1 MFFQL
6 YIIIKKIFK
15 ESVDNIGN
23 QVSEF
28 LRFQK
33 YIPIGLT
40 WQELLIK

>member
-6 YIIIKKIFK
+6 YIIIKKKFK

-23 QVSEF
+23 QLSKV

-40 WQELLIK
+40 WQELFIK